1 MKKWAL
7 GLALCFVAGAFAS
20 FGCQSQSDIIDVYL
34 PDGAPALALAL
45 PMYEDAADDGVE
57 YHVVSATTL
66 HTFATGKNPDAEV
79 CVMPVNAAAKLLG
92 DASAYQMAG
101 VLTHGN
107 LYLLAKEDTAYTR
120 ENISDLVGKT
130 IGVLQ
135 LNNVPGLTLKACLN
149 GLSIPYTDLTAGDE
163 FSGEAVNL
171 RAVPTSP
178 MTMTGA
184 DLYLLPSPEA
194 DWRVDSG
201 EWKFVGDLQAL
212 YGDGTGYPQAVI
224 VVKKEV
230 LEKRGDWVRSFLA
243 KIDEGAAWLQ
253 SAEKSVIAGAV
264 QAHLTKGLTP
274 KFTAENLT
282 DGAIARS
289 GICMQRMDGGAV
301 AEVKAFLQELLAVDG
316 SFAAM
321 PSDGFFWLAVSNQV
335 EPGFDGENPQNCA
348 GFPLAIRTVFLPVNP
363 FILGCFRT

>member
-7 GLALCFVAGAFAS
+7 GLAICFVAGAFSS
-20 FGCQSQSDIIDVYL
+20 FGCQPKADTIDVYL
-34 PDGAPALALAL
+34 PDGAPALGLAL
-45 PMYEDAADDGVE
+45 PMYEDTADDGVE
-57 YHVVSATTL
+57 YHIVSATTL
-66 HTFATGKNPDAEV
+66 HTFVTGKEPAAEV

-92 DASAYQMAG
+92 DASVYQMAG

-107 LYLLAKEDTAYTR
+107 LYLLAKDEATYTR

-149 GLSIPYTDLTAGDE
+149 GLELPYTDLMAGDE
-163 FSGEAVNL
+163 YSGEAVNL
-171 RAVPTSP
+171 RAVATSP
-178 MTMTGA
+178 MVMTGA
-184 DLYLLPSPEA
+184 ELYLLPSPEA

-230 LEKRGDWVRSFLA
+230 LEKRGEWVRSFLA
-243 KIDEGAAWLQ
+243 KIEAGEAWLQ

-264 QAHLTKGLTP
+264 QEHLTSGLTP
-274 KFTAENLT
+274 KFTAETLT
-282 DGAIARS
+282 DGAILHS
-289 GICMQRMDGGAV
+289 GIRMQRMDGGAV

-321 PSDGFFWLAVSNQV
+321 PNDNFYWLGD
-335 EPGFDGENPQNCA
+335 E
-348 GFPLAIRTVFLPVNP
+348 
-363 FILGCFRT
+363 

>member
-7 GLALCFVAGAFAS
+7 GLAICFAAGAFAS
-20 FGCQSQSDIIDVYL
+20 FGCQPQTDTIDVYL
-34 PDGAPALALAL
+34 PDGAPALGLAL
-45 PMYEDAADDGVE
+45 PMYEDTEDDGVE

-66 HTFATGKNPDAEV
+66 HTFATGKDPAAEV

-92 DASAYQMAG
+92 DASVYQMAG

-107 LYLLAKEDTAYTR
+107 LYLLAKEDATYTK

-135 LNNVPGLTLKACLN
+135 LNNVPGLTLKACLR
-149 GLSIPYTDLTAGDE
+149 GRDIPYNDL
-163 FSGEAVNL
+163 SGGGEYSDSAVNL
-171 RAVPTSP
+171 RAVPTNP

-212 YGDGTGYPQAVI
+212 YGDGAGYPQAVI
-224 VVKKEV
+224 VVKKDI
-230 LEKRGDWVRSFLA
+230 LAQRGDWVRSLFA
-243 KIDEGAAWLQ
+243 KIDEGTAWLHT
-253 SAEKSVIAGAV
+253 AEKSVISDAV

-274 KFTAENLT
+274 KFTAETLT

-289 GICMQRMDGGAV
+289 GIRLQRMDGSAV
-301 AEVKAFLQELLAVDG
+301 TEVKAFLQSLIEVDG
-316 SFAAM
+316 KFAAM
-321 PSDGFFWLAVSNQV
+321 PSDDFYWLGD
-335 EPGFDGENPQNCA
+335 E
-348 GFPLAIRTVFLPVNP
+348 
-363 FILGCFRT
+363 